1 MTMRDAN
8 FPRNFKHSVG
18 NIGKEFFV
26 VLQTADAIYRKIFRL
41 YFEILTFNYN
51 FNILVPIDADFMN
64 DFMLISFPYSSL
76 PYIQGDQN
84 FVPPLKV

>member
-51 FNILVPIDADFMN
+51 FNILVPIDADFTN
-64 DFMLISFPYSSL
+64 DFNATFISIFLLAMYLLLTL
-76 PYIQGDQN
+76 PRT
-84 FVPPLKV
+84 